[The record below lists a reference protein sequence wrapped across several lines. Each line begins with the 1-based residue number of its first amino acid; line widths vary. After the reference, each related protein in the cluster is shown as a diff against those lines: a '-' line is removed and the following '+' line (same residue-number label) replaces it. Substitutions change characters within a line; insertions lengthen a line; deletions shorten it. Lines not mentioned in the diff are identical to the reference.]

1 VENVGRFLLTVRA
14 EYLFLAILH
23 YTHME
28 DYAGVKMEYVE
39 FCRYSVI
46 HIISTNAK
54 FRMNI
59 VEVPDIAHEC
69 THFYSLIVYIW
80 HQLRRYG
87 LWLRISIK
95 GIVLTTM
102 L

>member
-1 VENVGRFLLTVRA
+1 MLPKSHPSQEKTAVENVGRYLLTVRA

-28 DYAGVKMEYVE
+28 DYTRVEMEYKE

-54 FRMNI
+54 FGMNN
-59 VEVPDIAHEC
+59 VKVPDIAHEC
-69 THFYSLIVYIW
+69 AHF
-80 HQLRRYG
+80 
-87 LWLRISIK
+87 
-95 GIVLTTM
+95 
-102 L
+102 